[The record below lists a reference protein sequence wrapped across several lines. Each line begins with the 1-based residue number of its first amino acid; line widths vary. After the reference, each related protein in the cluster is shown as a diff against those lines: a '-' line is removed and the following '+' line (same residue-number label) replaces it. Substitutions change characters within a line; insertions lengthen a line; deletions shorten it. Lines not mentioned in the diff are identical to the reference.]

1 MASAIA
7 IAYNLFSPKPLP
19 WIYKEKVIPLVH
31 DTELAKLTGT
41 ENKKQIDTTSSVDTL
56 TVKKDE
62 IHTDT
67 LLNAKKSSLDEK
79 LIVKNETIQ
88 EKEQEQIQST
98 DEQNGLKTLN
108 YQQVLK
114 IIDNP
119 NFLLIDARHKEDW
132 EKEHIGNAINITP
145 PYEGNTDSYF
155 KKIMSLPGDK
165 IIVVYCTGGSC
176 DASHKVAS
184 DLIAIGYKRVFLY
197 SGGWDDWIKKNGR
210 GK

>member
-31 DTELAKLTGT
+31 DTELIQLTET
-41 ENKKQIDTTSSVDTL
+41 ENKKQIDTTASVDTL
-56 TVKKDE
+56 TVKKE
-62 IHTDT
+62 KIHTDT
-67 LLNAKKSSLDEK
+67 LVNGKKSSLDEK

-88 EKEQEQIQST
+88 EKEPEQTQST

-108 YQQVLK
+108 YHQVLK
-114 IIDNP
+114 NIDNP
-119 NFLLIDARHKEDW
+119 KFLLIDARHKEDW

-155 KKIMSLPGDK
+155 KKIMSLPNDK

-184 DLIAIGYKRVFLY
+184 DLIAIGYKHVFLY